1 MSLITKNLNKNFKEF
16 RVLNNISLKLKKG
29 EITGLLG
36 VNGAGKSTLIRIL
49 AGYYNDWDGQISM
62 NGLDYKKNIKE
73 IKKITGY
80 LPENNPLYKEMYVEE
95 YLKFIISLYRVKV
108 ENYDEIIEKTGLR
121 DVLKKK
127 ISTLSKGF
135 KQRIGIA
142 SSIIHNPLLLLLDE
156 PISGL
161 DPLQLNEIRGLIKD
175 LSKNKIILFSS
186 HILQE
191 IDLVCDKIIIINKG
205 EIILNEYKNKLK
217 KPLSIIFNEVAK
229 VKFLSKFFF
238 HSI

>member
-1 MSLITKNLNKNFKEF
+1 MRLITKNLNKNFKDF
-16 RVLNNISLKLKKG
+16 KVLNNISLELKKG
-29 EITGLLG
+29 EINGLLG

-49 AGYYNDWDGQISM
+49 AGYYDDWDGQISI
-62 NGLDYKKNIKE
+62 NGLDYKKSLKE

-95 YLKFIISLYRVKV
+95 YLKLIINLYRIKV
-108 ENYDEIIEKTGLR
+108 ENYNEIIEKTGLR

-135 KQRIGIA
+135 KQRVGIA
-142 SSIIHNPLLLLLDE
+142 SSIIHDPFLLLLDE

-161 DPLQLNEIRGLIKD
+161 DPLQLNEIRGLIKG

-205 EIILNEYKNKLK
+205 EIILNEYKNNLK
-217 KPLSIIFNEVAK
+217 RPLSTIFNEVAK
-229 VKFLSKFFF
+229 SKF
-238 HSI
+238 

>member
-1 MSLITKNLNKNFKEF
+1 MSLIIKNLNKNFKDF
-16 RVLNNISLKLKKG
+16 RVLNNISLELKKG

-49 AGYYNDWDGQISM
+49 AGYYDDWDGQIII
-62 NGLDYKKNIKE
+62 NGLNYKKNLKE

-108 ENYDEIIEKTGLR
+108 ENYNEIIEKTGLS

-217 KPLSIIFNEVAK
+217 RPLSIIFNEVAK
-229 VKFLSKFFF
+229 SK
-238 HSI
+238 ILI

>member
-1 MSLITKNLNKNFKEF
+1 MSLITKNLNKNFKDF
-16 RVLNNISLKLKKG
+16 RVLNNISLELKKG

-49 AGYYNDWDGQISM
+49 AGYYDDWDGQISM
-62 NGLDYKKNIKE
+62 NGLDYKKNLKE

-95 YLKFIISLYRVKV
+95 YIKFIINLYKIKVK
-108 ENYDEIIEKTGLR
+108 NYDEIIEKTGLS

-217 KPLSIIFNEVAK
+217 RPLSTIFNEVAK
-229 VKFLSKFFF
+229 SK
-238 HSI
+238 ILI

>member
-1 MSLITKNLNKNFKEF
+1 MSLIIKNLNKNFKDF
-16 RVLNNISLKLKKG
+16 RVLNNISLELKKG

-49 AGYYNDWDGQISM
+49 AGYYDDWDGQISI
-62 NGLDYKKNIKE
+62 NGLNYKKNLKE

-108 ENYDEIIEKTGLR
+108 ENYNEIIEKTGLS

-127 ISTLSKGF
+127 ISILSKGF

-142 SSIIHNPLLLLLDE
+142 CSIIHNPLLLLLDE

-217 KPLSIIFNEVAK
+217 RPLSIIFNEVAK
-229 VKFLSKFFF
+229 SK
-238 HSI
+238 ILI

>member
-1 MSLITKNLNKNFKEF
+1 MSLVTKNLNKNFKDF
-16 RVLNNISLKLKKG
+16 RVLNNISLELKKG

-49 AGYYNDWDGQISM
+49 AGYYDDWDGQISM
-62 NGLDYKKNIKE
+62 NGLNYKKNLKE

-95 YLKFIISLYRVKV
+95 YLKFIICLYRIKV
-108 ENYDEIIEKTGLR
+108 ENYNEIIEKTGLS

-217 KPLSIIFNEVAK
+217 RPLSTIFNEV
-229 VKFLSKFFF
+229 VRSK
-238 HSI
+238 ILI

>member
-1 MSLITKNLNKNFKEF
+1 MSLITKNLNKNFKDF
-16 RVLNNISLKLKKG
+16 RVLNNISLELKKG

-36 VNGAGKSTLIRIL
+36 VNGAGKSTLIKIL
-49 AGYYNDWDGQISM
+49 AGYYDDWDGQISM
-62 NGLDYKKNIKE
+62 NGLDYKKNLKE

-80 LPENNPLYKEMYVEE
+80 LPENNPLYKEMYVDE
-95 YLKFIISLYRVKV
+95 YLKFIISLYRIKV
-108 ENYDEIIEKTGLR
+108 ENYNKIIEKTGLS

-217 KPLSIIFNEVAK
+217 RPLSTIFNEVAK
-229 VKFLSKFFF
+229 SK
-238 HSI
+238 ILI

>member
-1 MSLITKNLNKNFKEF
+1 MSLIIKNLNKNFKDY
-16 RVLNNISLKLKKG
+16 RVLNNISLELKKG

-49 AGYYNDWDGQISM
+49 AGYYDDWDGQISM
-62 NGLDYKKNIKE
+62 NGLNYKKNLKE

-95 YLKFIISLYRVKV
+95 YLKFIISLYRIKV
-108 ENYDEIIEKTGLR
+108 ENYNEIIEKTGLS

-217 KPLSIIFNEVAK
+217 RPLSTIFNEVAK
-229 VKFLSKFFF
+229 SK
-238 HSI
+238 ILI

>member
-1 MSLITKNLNKNFKEF
+1 MCIRDS
-16 RVLNNISLKLKKG
+16 ISLELKKG

-49 AGYYNDWDGQISM
+49 AGYYDDWDGQISM
-62 NGLDYKKNIKE
+62 NGLNYKKNLKE

-95 YLKFIISLYRVKV
+95 YLKFIISLYRIKV
-108 ENYDEIIEKTGLR
+108 ENYNEIIEKTGLS

-217 KPLSIIFNEVAK
+217 RPLSTIFNEVAK
-229 VKFLSKFFF
+229 SK
-238 HSI
+238 ILI

>member
-1 MSLITKNLNKNFKEF
+1 MSLITKNLNKNFKDF
-16 RVLNNISLKLKKG
+16 RVLNNISLELKKG

-49 AGYYNDWDGQISM
+49 AGYYDDWDGQISM
-62 NGLDYKKNIKE
+62 NDLDYKKNLKE
-73 IKKITGY
+73 IKKTTGY

-95 YLKFIISLYRVKV
+95 YLKFIISLYRIKV
-108 ENYDEIIEKTGLR
+108 ENYNEIIEKTGLS

-217 KPLSIIFNEVAK
+217 RPLSTIFNEVAK
-229 VKFLSKFFF
+229 SK
-238 HSI
+238 ILI

>member
-1 MSLITKNLNKNFKEF
+1 MSLVTKNLNKNFKDF
-16 RVLNNISLKLKKG
+16 RVLNNISLELKKG

-49 AGYYNDWDGQISM
+49 AGYYDDWDGQISM
-62 NGLDYKKNIKE
+62 NGLNYKKNLKE

-95 YLKFIISLYRVKV
+95 YLKFIICLYRIKV
-108 ENYDEIIEKTGLR
+108 ENYNEIIEKTGLS

-142 SSIIHNPLLLLLDE
+142 SSIIHNPMLLLLDE

-217 KPLSIIFNEVAK
+217 RPLSTIFNEVAK
-229 VKFLSKFFF
+229 SK
-238 HSI
+238 ILI

>member
-1 MSLITKNLNKNFKEF
+1 MSLIIKNLNKNFKDF
-16 RVLNNISLKLKKG
+16 RVLNNISLELKKG

-49 AGYYNDWDGQISM
+49 AGYYDDWDGQISI
-62 NGLDYKKNIKE
+62 NGLNYKKNLKE

-108 ENYDEIIEKTGLR
+108 ENYNEIIEKTGLS

-127 ISTLSKGF
+127 ISILSKGF

-142 SSIIHNPLLLLLDE
+142 SSIIHNPLLLLMDE

-161 DPLQLNEIRGLIKD
+161 DPLQLNEIRSLIKG

-217 KPLSIIFNEVAK
+217 RPLSTIFNEVAK
-229 VKFLSKFFF
+229 SK
-238 HSI
+238 ILI

>member
-1 MSLITKNLNKNFKEF
+1 MSLIIKNLNKNFKDF
-16 RVLNNISLKLKKG
+16 RVLNNISLELKKG

-49 AGYYNDWDGQISM
+49 AGYYDDWDGQISI
-62 NGLDYKKNIKE
+62 NGLNYKKNLKE

-108 ENYDEIIEKTGLR
+108 ENYNEIIEKTGLS

-127 ISTLSKGF
+127 ISILSKGF

-217 KPLSIIFNEVAK
+217 RPLSIIFNEVAK
-229 VKFLSKFFF
+229 SK
-238 HSI
+238 ILI

>member
-1 MSLITKNLNKNFKEF
+1 MSLITKNLNKNFKDF
-16 RVLNNISLKLKKG
+16 RVLNNISLELKKG

-49 AGYYNDWDGQISM
+49 AGYYDDWDGQISM
-62 NGLDYKKNIKE
+62 NGLDYKKNLKE
-73 IKKITGY
+73 IKKTTGY

-108 ENYDEIIEKTGLR
+108 ENYNEIIEKTGLS

-217 KPLSIIFNEVAK
+217 RPLSTIFNEVAK
-229 VKFLSKFFF
+229 SK
-238 HSI
+238 ILI

>member
-1 MSLITKNLNKNFKEF
+1 MSLITKNLNKNFKDF
-16 RVLNNISLKLKKG
+16 RVLNSISLELKKG

-49 AGYYNDWDGQISM
+49 AGYYDDWDGQISM
-62 NGLDYKKNIKE
+62 NGLDYKKNLKE

-95 YLKFIISLYRVKV
+95 YLKFIISLYRIKV
-108 ENYDEIIEKTGLR
+108 ENYNEIIEKTGLS

-142 SSIIHNPLLLLLDE
+142 SSIIHNPMLLLLDE

-217 KPLSIIFNEVAK
+217 RPLSTIFNEVAK
-229 VKFLSKFFF
+229 SK
-238 HSI
+238 ILI

>member
-1 MSLITKNLNKNFKEF
+1 MNLITKNLNKNFKDF
-16 RVLNNISLKLKKG
+16 RVLNNISLELKKG

-49 AGYYNDWDGQISM
+49 AGYYDDWDGQISM
-62 NGLDYKKNIKE
+62 NDLNYKKNLKE

-95 YLKFIISLYRVKV
+95 YLKFIISLYRIKV
-108 ENYDEIIEKTGLR
+108 ENYNEIIEKTGLS

-217 KPLSIIFNEVAK
+217 RPLSTIFNEVAK
-229 VKFLSKFFF
+229 SK
-238 HSI
+238 ILI

>member
-1 MSLITKNLNKNFKEF
+1 MSLKTKNLNKNFKDF
-16 RVLNNISLKLKKG
+16 RVLNNISLELKKG

-49 AGYYNDWDGQISM
+49 AGYYDDWDGQISI
-62 NGLDYKKNIKE
+62 NGLNYKKNLKE

-108 ENYDEIIEKTGLR
+108 ENYNEIIEKTGLS

-127 ISTLSKGF
+127 ISILSKGF

-161 DPLQLNEIRGLIKD
+161 DPLQLNEIRSLIKG

-217 KPLSIIFNEVAK
+217 RPLSTIFNEVAK
-229 VKFLSKFFF
+229 SK
-238 HSI
+238 ILI

>member
-1 MSLITKNLNKNFKEF
+1 MSLITKNLNKNFKDF
-16 RVLNNISLKLKKG
+16 RVLNNISLELKKG

-49 AGYYNDWDGQISM
+49 AGYYDDWDGQISM
-62 NGLDYKKNIKE
+62 NDLNYKKNLKE

-95 YLKFIISLYRVKV
+95 YLKFIISLYRIKV
-108 ENYDEIIEKTGLR
+108 ENYNEIIEKTGLS

-142 SSIIHNPLLLLLDE
+142 SSIIHNPMLLLLDE

-217 KPLSIIFNEVAK
+217 RPLSTIFNEV
-229 VKFLSKFFF
+229 VKSK
-238 HSI
+238 ILI

>member
-1 MSLITKNLNKNFKEF
+1 MSLITKNLNKNFKDF
-16 RVLNNISLKLKKG
+16 RVLNNISLELKKG

-49 AGYYNDWDGQISM
+49 AGYYDDWDGQISM
-62 NGLDYKKNIKE
+62 NGLNYKKNLKE

-95 YLKFIISLYRVKV
+95 YLKFIISLYRIKV
-108 ENYDEIIEKTGLR
+108 ENYNEIIEKTGLS

-127 ISTLSKGF
+127 ISILSKGF

-217 KPLSIIFNEVAK
+217 RPLSTIFNEVAK
-229 VKFLSKFFF
+229 SK
-238 HSI
+238 ILI

>member
-1 MSLITKNLNKNFKEF
+1 MSLIIKNLNKNFKDF
-16 RVLNNISLKLKKG
+16 RVLNNISLELKKG

-49 AGYYNDWDGQISM
+49 AGYYDDWDGQISI
-62 NGLDYKKNIKE
+62 NGLDYKKSLKE

-108 ENYDEIIEKTGLR
+108 ENYNEIIEKTGLS

-127 ISTLSKGF
+127 ISILSKGF

-142 SSIIHNPLLLLLDE
+142 SSIIHNPLLLLMDE

-161 DPLQLNEIRGLIKD
+161 DPLQLNEIRSLIKG

-217 KPLSIIFNEVAK
+217 RPLSIIFNEVAK
-229 VKFLSKFFF
+229 SK
-238 HSI
+238 ILI

>member
-1 MSLITKNLNKNFKEF
+1 MSLIIKNLNKNFKDF
-16 RVLNNISLKLKKG
+16 RVLNNISLELKKG

-36 VNGAGKSTLIRIL
+36 INGAGKSTLIRIL
-49 AGYYNDWDGQISM
+49 AGYYDDWDGQISI
-62 NGLDYKKNIKE
+62 NGLNYKKNLKE

-108 ENYDEIIEKTGLR
+108 ENYNEIIEKTGLS

-127 ISTLSKGF
+127 ISILSKGF

-142 SSIIHNPLLLLLDE
+142 SSIIHNPLLLLMDE

-161 DPLQLNEIRGLIKD
+161 DPLQLNEIRSLIKN
-175 LSKNKIILFSS
+175 LSKSKIILFSS

-229 VKFLSKFFF
+229 SK
-238 HSI
+238 ILI

>member
-1 MSLITKNLNKNFKEF
+1 MSLITKNLNKNFKDF
-16 RVLNNISLKLKKG
+16 RVLNNISLELKKG

-49 AGYYNDWDGQISM
+49 AGYYDDWDGQISM
-62 NGLDYKKNIKE
+62 NDLNYKKNLKE

-95 YLKFIISLYRVKV
+95 YLKFIISLYRIKV
-108 ENYDEIIEKTGLR
+108 ENYNEIIEKTGLS

-142 SSIIHNPLLLLLDE
+142 SSIIHNPLLLLMDE

-161 DPLQLNEIRGLIKD
+161 DPLQLNEIRSLIKG

-217 KPLSIIFNEVAK
+217 RPLSTIFNEVAK
-229 VKFLSKFFF
+229 SK
-238 HSI
+238 ILI

>member
-1 MSLITKNLNKNFKEF
+1 MSLITKNLNKNFKDF
-16 RVLNNISLKLKKG
+16 RVLNNISLELKKG

-49 AGYYNDWDGQISM
+49 AGYYDDWDGQISM
-62 NGLDYKKNIKE
+62 NGLDYKKNLKE

-95 YLKFIISLYRVKV
+95 YLKFIISLYRIKV
-108 ENYDEIIEKTGLR
+108 ENYNEIIEKTGLS

-142 SSIIHNPLLLLLDE
+142 CSIIHNPLLLLLDE

-217 KPLSIIFNEVAK
+217 RPLSTIFNEVAK
-229 VKFLSKFFF
+229 SK
-238 HSI
+238 ILI

>member
-1 MSLITKNLNKNFKEF
+1 MSLIINNLNKNFKDF
-16 RVLNNISLKLKKG
+16 RVLNNISLELKKG

-49 AGYYNDWDGQISM
+49 AGYYDDWDGQISM
-62 NGLDYKKNIKE
+62 NGLDYKKNLKE
-73 IKKITGY
+73 IKKTTGY

-95 YLKFIISLYRVKV
+95 YLKFIISLYRIKV
-108 ENYDEIIEKTGLR
+108 ENYNEIIEKTGLS

-142 SSIIHNPLLLLLDE
+142 CSIIHNPLLLLLDE

-217 KPLSIIFNEVAK
+217 RPLSTIFNEVAK
-229 VKFLSKFFF
+229 SK
-238 HSI
+238 ILI

>member
-1 MSLITKNLNKNFKEF
+1 MSLITKNLNKNFKDF
-16 RVLNNISLKLKKG
+16 RVLNNISLELKKG

-62 NGLDYKKNIKE
+62 NGLNYKKNLNE

-80 LPENNPLYKEMYVEE
+80 LPENNPLYKEMSVQE
-95 YLKFIISLYRVKV
+95 YLKFIICLYRIKV
-108 ENYDEIIEKTGLR
+108 ENYNEIIEKTGLS

-217 KPLSIIFNEVAK
+217 RPLSTIFKEVAK
-229 VKFLSKFFF
+229 SKIFT
-238 HSI
+238 

>member
-1 MSLITKNLNKNFKEF
+1 MSLITKNLNKNFKDF
-16 RVLNNISLKLKKG
+16 RVLNNISLELKKG

-49 AGYYNDWDGQISM
+49 AGYYDDWDGQISM
-62 NGLDYKKNIKE
+62 NGLDYKKNLKE
-73 IKKITGY
+73 IKKTTGY

-95 YLKFIISLYRVKV
+95 YLKFIISLYRIKV
-108 ENYDEIIEKTGLR
+108 ENYNEIIEKTGLS

-217 KPLSIIFNEVAK
+217 RPLSTIFNEVAK
-229 VKFLSKFFF
+229 SK
-238 HSI
+238 ILI

>member
-1 MSLITKNLNKNFKEF
+1 MSLITKNLNKNFKDF
-16 RVLNNISLKLKKG
+16 RVLNNISLELKKG

-49 AGYYNDWDGQISM
+49 AGYYDDWDGQISM
-62 NGLDYKKNIKE
+62 NGLDYKKNLKE

-95 YLKFIISLYRVKV
+95 YLKFIISLYRIKV
-108 ENYDEIIEKTGLR
+108 ENYNEIIEKTGLS

-217 KPLSIIFNEVAK
+217 RPLSTIFNEVAK
-229 VKFLSKFFF
+229 SK
-238 HSI
+238 ILI